1 MFGRENDNRPRGVMI
16 SKLAATLLTTGLL
29 ALGSDP
35 LLLPLPPRPSD
46 AGSGSAIVSAMA
58 LLTRE
63 VREEEIYKH
72 VMGGNVPDFLRA
84 LVRVTDEATVGGV
97 RHRVEYDVTPDYLAI
112 GSNTDYVLMPMTPLL
127 AQRLADALA
136 CSLPTQR
143 MVDAIYRSAALK
155 LRPEPIPPSAAMV
168 TTQVF
173 LDHNALVKTQ
183 RAGYVEAFPLG
194 ALVAGHKKD
203 IIISR
208 AIAANLK
215 PTTPRPVVIY
225 GWHKP
230 DGIPIQ
236 PIYNG
241 HSETYADYSHGA
253 RLVRNIV
260 RVDGAPSTIAK
271 VLADEALSALLS
283 DEGPIAVP
291 TYRR

>member
-1 MFGRENDNRPRGVMI
+1 MV
-16 SKLAATLLTTGLL
+16 SKLAAILLTTGFL
-29 ALGSDP
+29 ASASDTP
-35 LLLPLPPRPSD
+35 LLPLPSRPSD
-46 AGSGSAIVSAMA
+46 ARAGDAIVSAMA
-58 LLTRE
+58 PLTRE
-63 VREEEIYKH
+63 EREEQIYTH

-84 LVRVTDEATVGGV
+84 LVRVADEATVGGV

-112 GSNTDYVLMPMTPLL
+112 GSNSDYVLMPMTPLL
-127 AQRLADALA
+127 AQRLADALQ

-173 LDHNALVKTQ
+173 LDHNALVKAQ
-183 RAGYVEAFPLG
+183 RAAYLESFPLG
-194 ALVAGHKKD
+194 ALVAGNKKD
-203 IIISR
+203 IIISP
-208 AIAANLK
+208 AIARNLK

-230 DGIPIQ
+230 DGTPIQ

-241 HSETYADYSHGA
+241 HGETYADYSHGV
-253 RLVRNIV
+253 RLVRNVV
-260 RVDGAPSTIAK
+260 RVDGAPSTIAR
-271 VLADEALSALLS
+271 VLADETLSVLLS